1 MSRLPQ
7 PGSDN
12 GTWGEILNDFLG
24 TSHKS
29 DGTLKDTVVSENI
42 LDSAVQVKLNST
54 NPTIVVASNAP
65 AAWLALPGATK
76 ATGTNDQTVLQTA
89 INSGP
94 VVLSP
99 GTFNLSAAISV
110 TNDTPQV
117 TGQGWSSILR
127 ITNGA
132 NAWAMVFNPSTNGV
146 RGVFSKFAID
156 GNCSNQTAGGGIH
169 AAGAVQSEFHYIHFQ
184 NCYDAG
190 LWLDKF
196 PSSAFSHHN
205 KVISCLFDA
214 DFLSGGYGRGVLINS
229 SDENYIR
236 SEFQFLGGSAGTTYA
251 IRDQAGLNTFDGCV
265 FVGGRNNLGG
275 IELRDGKRSKVTGC
289 TFDGVSGDNVFVASS
304 SSHIISN
311 NQFTS
316 VADQSLNNGAYS
328 GIHLEF
334 AATQCVVTNNVLDT
348 SSTNGRTRSLIRE
361 EGSGG
366 TGVNIISH
374 NILRQNTGTPGTG
387 YIETS
392 GTGSHVGEN
401 IVNGTYV

>member
-12 GTWGEILNDFLG
+12 GTWGGILNDFLG
-24 TSHKS
+24 VSHKS
-29 DGTLKDTVVSENI
+29 DGTLKNTVVSESN
-42 LDSAVQVKLNST
+42 LDTATQAKLNAPD
-54 NPTIVVASNAP
+54 PTIVVASNAP
-65 AAWLALPGATK
+65 ASWLALPGVVK
-76 ATGTNDQTVLQTA
+76 ATGTNDQTVLQAA
-89 INSGP
+89 INNGP

-110 TNDTPQV
+110 TSDTPQI
-117 TGQGWSSILR
+117 TGQGWSSVLR
-127 ITNGA
+127 LVNGA
-132 NAWAMVFNPSTNGV
+132 NAWVMVFNPSTNGV
-146 RGVFSKFAID
+146 RGVFSQFAID
-156 GNCSNQTAGGGIH
+156 GNCSNQSAGGGIH

-196 PSSAFSHHN
+196 PSAAFSHHN

-214 DFLSGGYGRGVLINS
+214 DFLSGGYGRGILINS
-229 SDENYIR
+229 SDENYVR

-251 IRDQAGLNTFDGCV
+251 IRDQSGLNTFDGCV

-304 SSHIISN
+304 SGHIIAN

-316 VADQSLNNGAYS
+316 VADQALSNGVYS

-348 SSTNGRTRSLIRE
+348 STTNGRTRSLIRE

-366 TGVNIISH
+366 TGLNIISH
-374 NILRQNTGTPGTG
+374 NILRPNTGTPGTG
-387 YIETS
+387 YLEAS

-401 IVNGTYV
+401 MVNGSYV